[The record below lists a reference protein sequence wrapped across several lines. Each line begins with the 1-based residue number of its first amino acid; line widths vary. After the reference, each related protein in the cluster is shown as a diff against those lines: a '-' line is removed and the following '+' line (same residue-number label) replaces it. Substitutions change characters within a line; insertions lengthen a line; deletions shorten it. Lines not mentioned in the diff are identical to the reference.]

1 MNSKQK
7 KAEGEREKRLLEQA
21 VISADD
27 TGMLANERD
36 ITEEELHPPHKD
48 GRSAHPR

>member
-7 KAEGEREKRLLEQA
+7 NAEKEREQRLLDEA

-36 ITEEELHPPHKD
+36 ITEEELQSHKA
-48 GRSAHPR
+48 GRPARHR